1 VSESDQRGGA
11 GGPADPVGMPLSMQR
26 SPPLDPAV
34 EALCAPVSETDP
46 CGPDLD
52 LLGDAEYLNFLA
64 QVEGILPTSFFS
76 LEDGKPF
83 DPSTIDLRGQLA
95 ATDSLLARS
104 RDIRLLMIRARL
116 LILNRDIAGFA
127 VAVACLA
134 EWLDRFWDAAHPRAH
149 GEDLTA
155 RRTAISALDLPTVI
169 FPLQYTPLFE
179 ARRLGAVT
187 YRSWIVATGEIKSR
201 DGDVAVSSSA
211 ITEAVANA
219 DPTALAAARWHLT
232 LLNRSV
238 ERIRQ
243 AFETHGSSADLDS
256 LPAQL
261 RKMRIFIDPRAASG
275 IGAVKGQAAGDDPS
289 RQKKPGTPIEAAA
302 APLTSIA
309 DAKLALAAI
318 AEYYS
323 RSEPSSPALPLVR
336 QAHQL
341 IGKSFLEIMTI
352 LVPSHV
358 EKAAF
363 QIGTNPVFDLPVS
376 KLSAPSASPVGND
389 VSAGADPE
397 FAGSA
402 AVAASAKSQHRI
414 GSRAQALAL
423 LDSVQNYFR
432 HAEPS
437 SPIPML
443 CERARALAERDFM
456 GVLED
461 VLPKSALKTIN
472 PDR

>member
-1 VSESDQRGGA
+1 VSESDQRGDA
-11 GGPADPVGMPLSMQR
+11 EGPADLKDMPSSMEQR
-26 SPPLDPAV
+26 SPPPDPNV
-34 EALCAPVSETDP
+34 QALCAPISETDP

-52 LLGDAEYLNFLA
+52 FLGDAEYLNFLA

-76 LEDGKPF
+76 VEDGKPF
-83 DPSTIDLRGQLA
+83 DPSTIDLHGQLA
-95 ATDSLLARS
+95 ATEILLARS

-116 LILNRDIAGFA
+116 LVLNRDIAGFA
-127 VAVACLA
+127 VAVAAVA
-134 EWLDRFWDAAHPRAH
+134 ELLDRFWDAVHPRAQ

-155 RRTAISALDLPTVI
+155 RKSTISALDLPTVI

-179 ARRLGAVT
+179 GRRVGAVT
-187 YRSWIVATGEIKSR
+187 YRLWIVATGEIKPR
-201 DGDVAVSSSA
+201 AGDVAVSPASISEA
-211 ITEAVANA
+211 IATA
-219 DPTALAAARWHLT
+219 DPVALAAVRKHLT

-238 ERIRQ
+238 ERIGR

-261 RKMRIFIDPRAASG
+261 RRMRAFIDPLAASG
-275 IGAVKGQAAGDDPS
+275 PVALQGQTAGDDPL
-289 RQKKPGTPIEAAA
+289 RQKKPGIPIEATAA
-302 APLTSIA
+302 QITAIA
-309 DAKLALAAI
+309 DAKQALAAI
-318 AEYYS
+318 ADYYTH
-323 RSEPSSPALPLVR
+323 SEPSSPALPLVR
-336 QAHQL
+336 QARQL
-341 IGKSFLEIMTI
+341 IGKSFLEVMTI
-352 LVPSHV
+352 LMPSQV

-363 QIGTNPVFDLPVS
+363 QIGNNPVFDLPVS
-376 KLSAPSASPVGND
+376 KLSVLSASAFSDD
-389 VSAGADPE
+389 VSAGADL
-397 FAGSA
+397 
-402 AVAASAKSQHRI
+402 AVSDAAKSQTRI
-414 GSRAQALAL
+414 ASRAQALAL

-437 SPIPML
+437 SPVPML